1 MKTKSGWKKAKEA
14 GQYAIHPNEI
24 ERAIRNSKAGEYRKA
39 LHVLE
44 AALVLQPRDPELL
57 YHASY
62 CYWELGDYRQCITHV
77 NKGIALNPGKLALY
91 LIGATAYQAVGDF
104 HHAIT
109 MLGGALKIDPGAH
122 DLRVNMAEC
131 LYNLGLYDEALKVLE
146 AVANAGFEDAISLQL
161 TGRCQLELGT
171 AEHRTKACQNFLDL
185 VTKYTEPPEMIS
197 EVEALIEKEFQ
208 H

>member
-24 ERAIRNSKAGEYRKA
+24 ERAIRYAKAGEYRKA
-39 LHVLE
+39 LHLLE

-62 CYWELGDYRQCITHV
+62 CYWGLHDYRQCISHV
-77 NKGIALNPGKLALY
+77 KKAIALNPGKLALY

-104 HHAIT
+104 HHAIN
-109 MLGGALKIDPGAH
+109 MLEGALKIEPGAH
-122 DLRVNMAEC
+122 DLWVNMAEC
-131 LYNLGLYDEALKVLE
+131 LHNLGLFDEALEVLE
-146 AVANAGFEDAISLQL
+146 AVANAGFETAVSLQL

-171 AEHRTKACQNFLDL
+171 AENRAKACQNFLDL
-185 VTKYTEPPEMIS
+185 VTKYTEPPEMIA
-197 EVEALIEKEFQ
+197 EVEKLIKEEF
-208 H
+208 HH